1 MLTTPQAA
9 SALGVTRGRVLQMI
23 TRGQLPAVKV
33 GRDWLIEEND
43 LQRVVD
49 RPGPGRPKKER

>member
-9 SALGVTRGRVLQMI
+9 TRLGVTRGRVLQMI

-33 GRDWLIEEND
+33 GRDWLITEED